1 MSNLT
6 GSTISDTY
14 GGVIN
19 IGPSGATGSLQSL
32 TDGFG
37 TTLPIQVSTTE
48 INFTGTV
55 TGISGT
61 SGTSGISGSSGTSGS
76 SSPSYYLS
84 AYDTTDQTNAGAT
97 AANIIT
103 YNTTDFSSGISIVSN
118 SQITISNT
126 GKYNIQFSAQFQKSS
141 GGDNTVDI
149 WLKKNGSNVANSNT
163 RLTLAGNP
171 GYVVA
176 AWNLLV
182 DATGGDYYELAWS
195 SADTTM
201 ELHADSAGVDPTR
214 PAIPS
219 IILSVVPV

>member
-37 TTLPIQVSTTE
+37 TTLPIQISTGE
-48 INFTGTV
+48 VNFTGTV
-55 TGISGT
+55 SGL
-61 SGTSGISGSSGTSGS
+61 
-76 SSPSYYLS
+76 PSYYLS

-118 SQITISNT
+118 SQITISNS

-141 GGDNTVDI
+141 GGEDTVDI
-149 WLKKNGSNVANSNT
+149 WFKKNGSNVADSNT
-163 RLTLAGNP
+163 RLTLSGNP
-171 GYVVA
+171 GYIVA
-176 AWNLLV
+176 AWNFLV
-182 DATGGDYYELAWS
+182 DASGGDYYELAWS
-195 SADTTM
+195 SSDTTM
-201 ELHADSAGVDPTR
+201 ELHHDSAGINPTR

-219 IILSVVPV
+219 IILSVVSI

>member
-1 MSNLT
+1 LDVAGDLRVRGAIYDANNQPGSTGYFLTSLGTT
-6 GSTISDTY
+6 GSRWVENPFS
-14 GGVIN
+14 
-19 IGPSGATGSLQSL
+19 A
-32 TDGFG
+32 
-37 TTLPIQVSTTE
+37 
-48 INFTGTV
+48 
-55 TGISGT
+55 
-61 SGTSGISGSSGTSGS
+61 
-76 SSPSYYLS
+76 YYLS

-103 YNTTDFSSGISIVSN
+103 YNTTDFASGISIVSN
-118 SQITISNT
+118 SQITIANS

-141 GGDNTVDI
+141 GGEDNVDI

-163 RLTLAGNP
+163 KLTLAGNP
-171 GYVVA
+171 GYAVA

-182 DATGGDYYELAWS
+182 DATAGDYYQLAWA

-201 ELHADSAGVDPTR
+201 ELHADGTGVDPTR